1 MLSIEGKLRIMPI
14 PFACPHC
21 GLQTEVAEQYA
32 GHSGPCAGCGRTITV
47 PSLRPSPPYLPPP
60 STKRMPAI
68 LAILLITVGGVI
80 ALVICSG
87 LLAALGWTPERVG
100 RF

>member
-1 MLSIEGKLRIMPI
+1 
-14 PFACPHC
+14 
-21 GLQTEVAEQYA
+21 
-32 GHSGPCAGCGRTITV
+32 V